1 MQIETLSHA
10 LNGAWSKP
18 LPTHL
23 DSPQTLVLAFGAPS
37 YGVVAHEAIQ
47 QLRAAFPSAV
57 ITGCSTA
64 GEIFEGAVYDD
75 TLSVAVV
82 RFEQTRLKAAIACLS
97 GPTDSLETGKNLA
110 QQLAGSELRAV
121 FVLSDGLLVNGSALV
136 RGLSEHLPAGTH
148 VSGGLAGDGGRFVRT
163 WVLNGSEPRAGM
175 VCAVGLYGTALRV
188 GLASG
193 GGWSAFGPE
202 RRITRA
208 SGRVLYELDG
218 QPALDLYKSY
228 LGKLASELPGAAL
241 RFPLSVKQ
249 SSDSQE
255 SLVRTVLGMDE
266 SDRSLTFAG
275 DIPEGGTAQL
285 MRASNLHL
293 VDGATEAIERA
304 AEATASHPSP
314 LMVLSV
320 SCVGRRMMLGE
331 GTEEE
336 LEPALNLPQLGGH
349 VGFYSYGEIA
359 PSAGCDSR
367 LLNQTM
373 TVTVLAED
381 LR

>member
-1 MQIETLSHA
+1 MQIETFTHA
-10 LNGAWSKP
+10 LDGTWSKP
-18 LPTHL
+18 LPAHL

-37 YGVVAHEAIQ
+37 YGIDSRQALQ
-47 QLRAAFPSAV
+47 QLRDAFPNAV
-57 ITGCSTA
+57 LTGCSTA

-82 RFEQTRLKAAIACLS
+82 RFDRTRIKRALTSLS
-97 GPTDSLETGKNLA
+97 DPADSLEAGKKLA
-110 QQLAGSELRAV
+110 QQLASAELRAV
-121 FVLSDGLLVNGSALV
+121 FVLSDGLLVNGTALV
-136 RGLSEHLPAGTH
+136 RGLSEHLPPGTPI
-148 VSGGLAGDGGRFVRT
+148 SGGLAGDGSRFART
-163 WVLNGSEPRAGM
+163 WVLEGSEPRAGA
-175 VCAVGLYGTALRV
+175 VCAVGLYGSALRV

-249 SSDSQE
+249 TSDSQE
-255 SLVRTVLGMDE
+255 PLVRTILGMDE

-275 DIPEGGTAQL
+275 DIPQGGTAQL

-293 VDGATEAIERA
+293 VEGA
-304 AEATASHPSP
+304 AEAIALAAESTASSSSP

-336 LEPALNLPQLGGH
+336 LESTLTLPRLGGH

-359 PSAGCDSR
+359 PVMGCDSR